1 MTKEELRRLLAWD
14 DWAFGRLLATAVE
27 TSPAELEDELG
38 PEGGIRDILAHAVGG
53 SLLWLA
59 RWEGGGRS
67 APPIHT
73 REARA
78 SAYPDLAAVRA
89 AAETLAGA
97 RDAWLA
103 ARSEADLAADF
114 RWRDSQGLDWVAP
127 LWITCVHAVTHATQ
141 HRAEAAL
148 LLTRL
153 GHSPGDLDLVYRERR
168 PAG

>member
-89 AAETLAGA
+89 AAETLVRERG
-97 RDAWLA
+97 AWLA
-103 ARSEADLAADF
+103 ARTEADLAADL
-114 RWRDSQGLDWVAP
+114 RWRDSFGRD
-127 LWITCVHAVTHATQ
+127 
-141 HRAEAAL
+141 
-148 LLTRL
+148 
-153 GHSPGDLDLVYRERR
+153 
-168 PAG
+168 